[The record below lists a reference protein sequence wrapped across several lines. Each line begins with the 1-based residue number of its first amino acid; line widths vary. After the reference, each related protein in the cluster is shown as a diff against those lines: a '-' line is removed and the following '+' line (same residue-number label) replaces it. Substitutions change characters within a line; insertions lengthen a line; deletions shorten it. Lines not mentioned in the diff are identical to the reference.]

1 MGVVASASPAADPAL
16 VEGGIEILRAG
27 GLEVRLAPN
36 VHSRRGYLAG
46 TPQERAS
53 DLHWAFEEPAID
65 VVLELR
71 GGYGCG
77 HVIPLLDLDRIA
89 AHPKT
94 FVGMSD
100 ITLLHLALG
109 RVAGITTLWGPML
122 HQLPQASDYTRERL
136 FAALAGEGY
145 SVDPAPGE
153 PELQTLVGG
162 SARGR
167 LVGGTTT
174 LVAAGL
180 GTPYEINTT
189 DRLLLLEDVDSEPYE
204 LDRALTQLEQAG
216 KLRDAAGFV
225 VSEHADVAPGPDFGS
240 DGPSLMEVLRDKLV
254 PLGRPTV
261 YGFALG
267 HGAHLATVPLG
278 AEAQLD
284 ADSPRLTLLG
294 R

>member
-16 VEGGIEILRAG
+16 VEGGIEILRAA
-27 GLEVRLAPN
+27 GLEVHLAPN

-46 TPQERAS
+46 SPQERAS
-53 DLHWAFEEPAID
+53 DLHWAFDEPDID
-65 VVLELR
+65 LVLELR

-94 FVGMSD
+94 LLGMSD

-109 RVAGITTLWGPML
+109 SVAGITTLWGPML
-122 HQLPQASDYTRERL
+122 HQLPQASQYSRDRL

-162 SARGR
+162 TARGR

-174 LVAAGL
+174 LVAASL
-180 GTPYEINTT
+180 GTPYEIDTT
-189 DRLLLLEDVDSEPYE
+189 GRLLLVEDVDSEPYE
-204 LDRALTQLEQAG
+204 VDRSLTQLEQAG
-216 KLRDAAGFV
+216 KLEVAAGFV

-254 PLGRPTV
+254 PLGLPTV

-278 AEAQLD
+278 GQAELD